1 MLSNHR
7 ADNFDGGRAA
17 SEPEQAGSVSELG
30 WLVSPHANADDDDV
44 RALALAIV
52 ALTVNASDH

>member
-7 ADNFDGGRAA
+7 ADSFDGSRAA

-30 WLVSPHANADDDDV
+30 WLLKPRANADDDDV
-44 RALALAIV
+44 RALAMAII
-52 ALTVNASDH
+52 ALTSCGD